1 LTEVDIRN
9 VRLEKLEKLIEK
21 GINPYPSSA
30 KRTHIISEVIK
41 DFAKLSKDKKEVTLV
56 GRIMSERG
64 HGKASFYD
72 IKDGS
77 GSIQLYIKQDKVGK
91 ENYDNLSLI
100 DLGDF
105 LQVSGLLFVTH
116 KGEKTLEVS
125 SYKLLAKSLLPLPT
139 TWYGLKD
146 IETRYRKRYLDFLL
160 NEDVKEKMV
169 IRSKVIS
176 EVRNYLQNAG
186 FLEMQMP
193 ALEIDPTGAAARP
206 FKTHYNAYDI
216 DVYLRICIGELWQKR
231 VIVGGFEKTFE
242 IGRAFR
248 NEGVDREHNP
258 DFLMCE
264 FYWAYADYNDLMDF
278 TEKLISTVVKEVK
291 GSYEIE
297 YQGEKINFKPP
308 YPRLSFKDLLKKKVN
323 LDIDKYPTRE
333 LLAEELKIRKF
344 KFKKS
349 DSRGTL
355 IDEYYK
361 ETIRPAIKDPI
372 FLIDHPLEISPLA
385 KKSEK
390 DPRVV
395 QRAQLVAIGAEITNG
410 YSELNNPIDQQ
421 ERFIEQ
427 VKLLKAGDEEAQR
440 IDESYVEAMEY
451 GMPPIAGQGVGMDR
465 LIMIITDSATI
476 RESVPFPF
484 MKSKE

>member
-1 LTEVDIRN
+1 MTEVDIRN

-476 RESVPFPF
+476 RESIPFPF

>member
-1 LTEVDIRN
+1 
-9 VRLEKLEKLIEK
+9 LEKLEKLIEK

-231 VIVGGFEKTFE
+231 AIVGGFEKTFE

-476 RESVPFPF
+476 RESIPFPF

>member
-1 LTEVDIRN
+1 MTEVDIRN

-323 LDIDKYPTRE
+323 LDIHKYPTRE

-476 RESVPFPF
+476 RESIPFPF

>member
-1 LTEVDIRN
+1 MTEVDIRN

-193 ALEIDPTGAAARP
+193 TLEIDPTGAAARP

-231 VIVGGFEKTFE
+231 AIVGGFEKTFE

-476 RESVPFPF
+476 RESIPFPF

>member
-476 RESVPFPF
+476 RESIPFPF